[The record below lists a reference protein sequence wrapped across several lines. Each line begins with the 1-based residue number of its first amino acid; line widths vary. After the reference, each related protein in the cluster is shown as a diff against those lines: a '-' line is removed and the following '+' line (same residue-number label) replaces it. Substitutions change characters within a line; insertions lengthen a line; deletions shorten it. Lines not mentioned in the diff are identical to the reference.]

1 MDKTETIVLILIIV
15 VAFAGIWFLFKG
27 PGKAVEMPI
36 LQVNEVPV
44 SERNCVCRDS
54 AGETHF
60 IAAGKATSVYDCRS
74 LCMGNS
80 WQFVELRQ

>member
-1 MDKTETIVLILIIV
+1 MNKTETIVLILILV
-15 VAFAGIWFLFKG
+15 VAFASIWFLFKG
-27 PGKAVEMPI
+27 IGKAVQMPV
-36 LQVNEVPV
+36 QVNEVLV

-54 AGETHF
+54 AGEMHL
-60 IAAGKATSVYDCRS
+60 IAAGRATSVYDCRS